1 MKLTAVVAAATQFML
16 TKCVY
21 RKHKNFLQAFDNNE
35 TRPIKNRRRRLF
47 CFTAK

>member
-1 MKLTAVVAAATQFML
+1 MKLTEVVAAATQFML

-21 RKHKNFLQAFDNNE
+21 RKHKNFLQAFDNE